1 MKPYA
6 RKRDTDLGTLGFVER
21 RAADGRADKH
31 SPQGGAATVM
41 AGTVRDP
48 GRTRLESTRAG
59 SEGF

>member
-1 MKPYA
+1 MKPDV
-6 RKRDTDLGTLGFVER
+6 REGDTDLGTLGFIEW

-31 SPQGGAATVM
+31 STQGGAATVM

-48 GRTRLESTRAG
+48 GCTRLENTWVG